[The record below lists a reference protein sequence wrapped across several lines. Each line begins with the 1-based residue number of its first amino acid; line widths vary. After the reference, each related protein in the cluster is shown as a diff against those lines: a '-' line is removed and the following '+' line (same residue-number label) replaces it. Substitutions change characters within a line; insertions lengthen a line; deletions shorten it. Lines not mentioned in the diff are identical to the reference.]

1 MNKKSDKVTP
11 GNKEGAL
18 FAFGCVGIFFG
29 IMSLMLAM
37 TFDVSTSLRDMFN
50 FRKLTFGSVF
60 RIGIVV
66 IWIGGMAAFLCT
78 MINSVLEHRRGRG
91 LSKIE
96 GALLLSFW
104 STTACAIMYFKK

>member
-11 GNKEGAL
+11 VNKEGAL
-18 FAFGCVGIFFG
+18 FAFGCVGFFFG

-37 TFDVSTSLRDMFN
+37 TFDVSPSLRDMFN
-50 FRKLTFGSVF
+50 LRKLTFGSVF
-60 RIGIVV
+60 RIGIIV

-78 MINSVLEHRRGRG
+78 MIDSVLEHRRGRG

-104 STTACAIMYFKK
+104 STTACTIMYFKK

>member
-1 MNKKSDKVTP
+1 MNKKSDNITP

-37 TFDVSTSLRDMFN
+37 TFDVSTSLRDILN
-50 FRKLTFGSVF
+50 FRKLTFGSVL
-60 RIGIVV
+60 RIGIIVM
-66 IWIGGMAAFLCT
+66 WIGGMAAFLCT
-78 MINSVLEHRRGRG
+78 MISSVLEHRRGRG

-104 STTACAIMYFKK
+104 SATACTIMYFKK